1 MTQLALVNAY
11 EVFMQTAHSY
21 VQLSTEA
28 DYVAA
33 LATLEEILEAANDTA
48 DDPLNPLIELLSQ
61 SIETYE
67 SQDSELTVFLEEAES
82 IPADVALLRTL
93 MQQHDLT
100 GSDFPEIGDKTM
112 VSKVLNGKRVLQ
124 RQAMEQ
130 LGDRF
135 GIRPAM
141 FLGG

>member
-1 MTQLALVNAY
+1 MAQLALVNAY
-11 EVFMQTAHSY
+11 ETFMQTAHSY
-21 VQLSTEA
+21 VKLSTEA

-33 LATLEEILEAANDTA
+33 LATLEEILEVANDTA

-93 MQQHDLT
+93 MKQHDLT

>member
-1 MTQLALVNAY
+1 MAPHALIKAY
-11 EVFMQTAHSY
+11 NVFMETAHAY
-21 VQLSTEA
+21 VNLSTEA
-28 DYVAA
+28 EYAAA
-33 LATLEEILEAANDTA
+33 LKALEATLEAANDSLN
-48 DDPLNPLIELLSQ
+48 DPLNPLIQLLSQ

-67 SQDSELTVFLEEAES
+67 SQNSELTAFIEEAAS
-82 IPADVALLRTL
+82 MPVDIALLKTL
-93 MQQHDLT
+93 MRQHNLT

-124 RQAMEQ
+124 RQSIEQ
-130 LGDRF
+130 LGQRF